1 MHAQVHGFLATQQVS
16 ADVGASGSGQSQ
28 GTVTVGNTDNA
39 EKLKALEEKMSAL
52 MKEHEAIKAAF

>member
-1 MHAQVHGFLATQQVS
+1 MS
-16 ADVGASGSGQSQ
+16 IASGSGQSQ